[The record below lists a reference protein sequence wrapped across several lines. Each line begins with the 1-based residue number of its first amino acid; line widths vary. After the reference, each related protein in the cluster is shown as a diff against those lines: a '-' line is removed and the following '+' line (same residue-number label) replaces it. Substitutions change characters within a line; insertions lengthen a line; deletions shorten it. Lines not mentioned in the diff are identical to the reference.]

1 MNKNFILLYHRKENK
16 MGKVKAWLMELE
28 ERRHE
33 DNLEDYEAKMLEQ
46 LDEDRLAF
54 DKEEAR
60 SWWEDNGRLIREK
73 KNGKF
78 RHS

>member
-1 MNKNFILLYHRKENK
+1 

-33 DNLEDYEAKMLEQ
+33 DNLDDYESKMLAQ

-54 DKEEAR
+54 EKEEAR
-60 SWWEDNGRLIREK
+60 SWWEDNGRLIRENK
-73 KNGKF
+73 DDT
-78 RHS
+78 

>member
-1 MNKNFILLYHRKENK
+1 

-33 DNLEDYEAKMLEQ
+33 DNLEDYEAKMLTQ

-54 DKEEAR
+54 EKEEAR
-60 SWWEDNGRLIREK
+60 SWWEDNARLIREK
-73 KNGKF
+73 KDDT
-78 RHS
+78 

>member
-1 MNKNFILLYHRKENK
+1 

-33 DNLEDYEAKMLEQ
+33 DNLDDYETKMLAQ

-54 DKEEAR
+54 EKEEAR
-60 SWWEDNGRLIREK
+60 SWWEDNGRLIRENK
-73 KNGKF
+73 DDT
-78 RHS
+78 

>member
-1 MNKNFILLYHRKENK
+1 

-33 DNLEDYEAKMLEQ
+33 DNLEDYETKMLKQ

-73 KNGKF
+73 K
-78 RHS
+78 HDT

>member
-1 MNKNFILLYHRKENK
+1 

-60 SWWEDNGRLIREK
+60 SWWEDNARLIREK
-73 KNGKF
+73 KDGKF
-78 RHS
+78 RHG